1 MRNFM
6 SNRVK
11 GFTIL
16 ELSIVL
22 VIASVLIT
30 GFFSFTVNKTI
41 DSAIK
46 SNDDKLKLIDEAIT
60 KFYITNGYIP
70 CPAPHTTAIGATG
83 FGVSAAPC
91 TSAVAGTDDV
101 GTIKIGTVPVRTLN
115 LPDSFMFDQ
124 WGNRIRYGMVRVL
137 GVDAAGYTAANP
149 GAAAISV
156 IDGSGNSMI
165 PNLTTLPPTFTIS
178 DHVAYVVIS
187 HGPNSTGA
195 YNYNGAQPIG
205 CSGGGL
211 DVENCDINTTFRHS
225 PFVTNSYDDSIRW
238 STRQILSYKRSIET
252 KSALSS
258 YIIPNPTEYTYLV
271 YHTYGD
277 WVQAGIPLPAVG
289 WHQRRFNAMPVN
301 DALVSFVGTPP
312 AGAGDSL
319 TPFSDPS
326 SPYARFDNQVTV
338 PAGTYYL
345 KATSNGC
352 RILGHMV
359 RIRTTGGTLLAVG
372 SAAYAGEET
381 TDCNIS
387 EAVGVATFAAPTAI
401 MVESYVTNLFSGN
414 GGADGWGMGTPN
426 LMGTPGFPTTGDEPY
441 ASVTLE
447 IQKWD

>member
-6 SNRVK
+6 SNQVK

-41 DSAIK
+41 DSTIK
-46 SNDDKLKLIDEAIT
+46 SNDEKLKLIDEAIT
-60 KFYITNGYIP
+60 KFYVSNGYLP
-70 CPAPHTTAIGATG
+70 CPAPHNTSIGAAG
-83 FGVSAAPC
+83 FGISVTPC
-91 TSAVAGTDDV
+91 TGAVAGTDDI

-124 WGNRIRYGMVRVL
+124 WGNRIRYGMVRAL
-137 GVDAAGYTAANP
+137 GVDVAGYNAAAP
-149 GAAAISV
+149 GAAAISI
-156 IDGSGNSMI
+156 IDSSGNNMI
-165 PNLTTLPPTFTIS
+165 PNFANLPPAYTIS
-178 DHVAYVVIS
+178 DHVAYVVMS

-195 YNYNGAQPIG
+195 YNYNGVQTIG

-225 PFVTNSYDDSIRW
+225 QFVTNSYDDSIRW
-238 STRQILSYKRSIET
+238 STRQILNYKRSVET
-252 KSALSS
+252 KSTVST
-258 YIIPNPTEYTYLV
+258 YIIPNPTELTLLQFQ
-271 YHTYGD
+271 TYGD
-277 WVQAGIPLPAVG
+277 WVGPPSVG
-289 WHQRRFNAMPVN
+289 WHQRLLNAMPIN
-301 DALVSFVGTPP
+301 DILVTFSGST
-312 AGAGDSL
+312 
-319 TPFSDPS
+319 TPFADATSPFARS
-326 SPYARFDNQVTV
+326 SNQVTI

-352 RILGHMV
+352 KILGHMV

-372 SAAYAGEET
+372 SAAYASLDT
-381 TDCNIS
+381 IDCNTS
-387 EAVGVATFAAPTAI
+387 EAVGVATFATPTNI
-401 MVESYVTNLFSGN
+401 MVESYVTSIASAGS
-414 GGADGWGMGTPN
+414 DGWNMGTPN
-426 LMGTPGFPTTGDEPY
+426 LLGTPGFPFTTDTPY